1 MFSYFFDGLKP
12 PDTDGYAAM
21 GLIIYTAFL
30 LSGFRS
36 LNQFGMMTK
45 ATQNWGNHWVL
56 WPQRITN
63 IEEWNAGMLWP
74 HIFVVLQ

>member
-21 GLIIYTAFL
+21 GLIIFTAFL

-45 ATQNWGNHWVL
+45 ATQN
-56 WPQRITN
+56 
-63 IEEWNAGMLWP
+63 
-74 HIFVVLQ
+74 